1 MRLSKKIVMVILF
14 LCAHSVYSHDILSE
28 QKRLE
33 KINYYSVGMNGFA
46 GKESEGEYLYRLILQ
61 KDNAEEI
68 FMNIAKNDHSTNESK
83 LYAACALRALGV
95 GNINEIFNQSRDKDV
110 VVLTDDVLRR
120 VSFKDKLSAI
130 IQHGCD

>member
-14 LCAHSVYSHDILSE
+14 LCAHSVYAHDILSE

-61 KDNAEEI
+61 KI
-68 FMNIAKNDHSTNESK
+68 MQKK
-83 LYAACALRALGV
+83 YL
-95 GNINEIFNQSRDKDV
+95 
-110 VVLTDDVLRR
+110 
-120 VSFKDKLSAI
+120 
-130 IQHGCD
+130 